1 MICRNLFARHLHGDI
16 RLQFAELIQI
26 PGRQLDENSAMQKRL
41 TVLSQFSE
49 QLHHITEVAF
59 SRDRIFEVI
68 GVCKELIF
76 AACVLQNLS
85 LLHAVYQSGV
95 QVNGNCFLVTETG
108 EECLIACLRRV
119 LADRPDRAIAV
130 PADEVIHIEA
140 DGRWNRHVEEVF
152 YIGFAVRDFFGKLF
166 FLCHKSSFHKE
177 KPHLC

>member
-1 MICRNLFARHLHGDI
+1 M
-16 RLQFAELIQI
+16 QFAELIQI
-26 PGRQLDENSAMQKRL
+26 SGRQLDEDSAMQKRFA
-41 TVLSQFSE
+41 VLSQFSE
-49 QLHHITEVAF
+49 QLHHIPEVSF
-59 SRDRIFEVI
+59 SRDRIFKVV

-76 AACVLQNLS
+76 AARVLQNLS
-85 LLHAVYQSGV
+85 LLHTVYQSGV
-95 QVNGNCFLVTETG
+95 QVNGHCFLVTETG
-108 EECLIACLRRV
+108 EERLIACLRRV

-140 DGRWNRHVEEVF
+140 DGRWNRHVEEIF

>member
-1 MICRNLFARHLHGDI
+1 M
-16 RLQFAELIQI
+16 QFAELIQI
-26 PGRQLDENSAMQKRL
+26 SGRQLDEDSAMQKRL

-59 SRDRIFEVI
+59 SHNRIFEVI

-85 LLHAVYQSGV
+85 LLHAVHQSGV
-95 QVNGNCFLVTETG
+95 QVNGHCFLVTETG
-108 EECLIACLRRV
+108 EECLIACLRRI
-119 LADRPDRAIAV
+119 LAYRPYGAIAV

-140 DGRWNRHVEEVF
+140 DGRGDRHVEEVF